1 MGQITVV
8 VNEQKYSLACRDG
21 EEEHLQ
27 SLAAYVDEKAQ
38 HLLENLG
45 NVGEARLLLMAA
57 LLVSDELHETRDA
70 MTAIQNGDS
79 KAIKTAVEGRLAN
92 VLDNASDRIEGI
104 AASLE
109 SA

>member
-27 SLAAYVDEKAQ
+27 SLASYVDEKAQ

-57 LLVSDELHETRDA
+57 LLVSDELHESRESL
-70 MTAIQNGDS
+70 TAIQNGDS
-79 KAIKTAVEGRLAN
+79 KAIKSAVEGRLAN

-104 AASLE
+104 AVTLE